1 MRAENLDLFADLIG
15 RAFTN
20 AMLGFAQIT
29 GKRIEVTSFSVRSME
44 VAQVCRLLGGANE
57 VVVGVYLATQ
67 NSGANVL
74 LIFEPRIARVFVELL
89 TGTRLGSEDATGEE
103 MERRL
108 IDVAAGAN
116 GNGSGELQRSALEEM
131 GNITGSLLLNGLA
144 EVSDMSLLPSPPK
157 VIVDMLGAIMDLVA
171 ADSSLSQ
178 EEMLVADASFRT
190 STGEAAG
197 TLLFVPSSDLVSALE
212 GQDK

>member
-44 VAQVCRLLGGANE
+44 VTQVCRMLGGASE
-57 VVVGVYLATQ
+57 VVAGVYLTAQ
-67 NSGANVL
+67 SSSANVL

-89 TGTRLGSEDATGEE
+89 TGTQLGPEDATGEE
-103 MERRL
+103 MEQRL
-108 IDVAAGAN
+108 IDMAAN
-116 GNGSGELQRSALEEM
+116 GSGSGELQRSALEEM

-144 EVSDMSLLPSPPK
+144 EVSDMSLLPSPPR

-171 ADSSLSQ
+171 ADFSLSH
-178 EEMLVADASFRT
+178 EDVLVADASFRT

-197 TLLFVPSSDLVSALE
+197 RLLFVPSSGLVGALE